1 MAGERRRTGRI
12 EPVPKLWLSSR
23 EARAYLDCSDDFL
36 QSLRDEAQ
44 ISFSKVRNKYYYEV
58 KSIERLIL
66 KNKVI

>member
-1 MAGERRRTGRI
+1 MRGKVQEI
-12 EPVPKLWLSSR
+12 PKTWLSSR

-44 ISFSKVRNKYYYEV
+44 ISFSRVRNKYYYEL
-58 KSIERLIL
+58 KSLERLII